1 MSEQKKGESP
11 GLWGN
16 TAVFGVCGFFIY
28 KLAVRV
34 GLRLT
39 ALWHVHPWACG
50 IIALGLVTTT
60 CLIAFGPLWNKITER
75 NAEKEIAKPDETS
88 VYLGKSIEGE
98 QINVKQQYRTTH
110 TQVIGTTVSGKTESV
125 ILPWAIRDLETKAG
139 MLIIDGK
146 SDKTFLEKFYA
157 YVVKS
162 GRKSDFRLFSLAHL
176 EPSST
181 FNPLVGGSS
190 YEIAE
195 RVFSSF
201 TFENEYFKN
210 IQYKLFHAV
219 IRLILHDGKVPSF
232 VLVRRLLTDT
242 ALLRV
247 WLDRCYDD
255 DVKYDLVNFLKEP
268 DRERNEKI
276 GGLDS
281 HLSHFATGELATLF
295 NSNESQ
301 IQMDQVLRENLV
313 CYFQLPS
320 MYYPTLAAAT
330 GRLALQCFQNAV
342 SKRHLGLES
351 KPGFFSCYLDDFQDY
366 IYEGFG
372 ALLNKC
378 RSANVGVV
386 FSHQALGDLDKVS
399 PAFKNV
405 VLTNTN
411 IKCVMRT
418 NDPDTCEYFSKSFGT
433 KTAEKTTER
442 QKTNMLGDSRTGDGS
457 VREVQEFRFHP
468 NDIRGLGTG
477 EGIVTIPH
485 FKGIKVEK
493 VRFKRRD
500 DIAPF
505 PLPRVLKEPLSVLK
519 AAVPKTDGASEKT
532 RVVPNDLTPT
542 KETANETNP

>member
-1 MSEQKKGESP
+1 MSEQKKEQGSEMY
-11 GLWGN
+11 GN
-16 TAVFGVCGFFIY
+16 VAIFGVCGFFIY
-28 KLAVRV
+28 KAAQGVS
-34 GLRLT
+34 LRLL
-39 ALWHVHPWACG
+39 ALWHVHPWVCGVLITTLLAC
-50 IIALGLVTTT
+50 A
-60 CLIAFGPLWNKITER
+60 CLLMFGSLWNRISARK
-75 NAEKEIAKPDETS
+75 AEKEIAMPDETS
-88 VYLGKSIEGE
+88 VHLGKSAEGE
-98 QINVKQQYRTTH
+98 QIHLKQKYRTTH
-110 TQVIGTTVSGKTESV
+110 TQVIGTTSAGKTESV

-139 MLIIDGK
+139 LLIIDGK

-162 GRKSDFRLFSLAHL
+162 GRKSDFRLFSLAHI

-219 IRLILHDGKVPSF
+219 IRLILDAGAVPSF
-232 VLVRRLLTDT
+232 ILVRRLLTD
-242 ALLRV
+242 AELLKT
-247 WLDRCYDD
+247 WLDRCEDD
-255 DVKYDLVNFLKEP
+255 EVKHDLGNFLKEP
-268 DRERNEKI
+268 DRERTEKVA
-276 GGLDS
+276 GLDA

-295 NSNESQ
+295 NASESH
-301 IQMDQVLRENLV
+301 IQMDQVLRENLI

-330 GRLALQCFQNAV
+330 GRLALQSFQNAV
-342 SKRHLGLES
+342 AKRHLGIES

-372 ALLNKC
+372 ALLNKS

-411 IKCVMRT
+411 VKCVMRN

-433 KTAEKTTER
+433 KTTEKTTER
-442 QKTNMLGDSRTGDGS
+442 QKKNVLGESRTGDGS

-468 NDIRGLGTG
+468 NDIRNLGTG

-485 FKGIKVEK
+485 FKGVKVER
-493 VRFKRRD
+493 VRFKRRE
-500 DIAPF
+500 DIAPIQ
-505 PLPRVLKEPLSVLK
+505 LPRVLKDGIPSLK
-519 AAVPKTDGASEKT
+519 AAYPKTEAVKERT
-532 RVVPNDLTPT
+532 RVAPNDLTQT
-542 KETANETNP
+542 KEPTNESTP

>member
-1 MSEQKKGESP
+1 MNEQKKEQGSEMY
-11 GLWGN
+11 GN
-16 TAVFGVCGFFIY
+16 VAIFGVCGFFIY
-28 KLAVRV
+28 MAAQRISI
-34 GLRLT
+34 RLL
-39 ALWHVHPWACG
+39 ALWHVHPWVCAVL
-50 IIALGLVTTT
+50 ITTLLASV
-60 CLIAFGPLWNKITER
+60 CLLMFGSLWNRISASK
-75 NAEKEIAKPDETS
+75 AEKEIAMPDNTS
-88 VYLGKSIEGE
+88 VHLGKSAEGE
-98 QINVKQQYRTTH
+98 QIHLKQKYRTTH
-110 TQVIGTTVSGKTESV
+110 TQVIGTTSAGKTESV

-139 MLIIDGK
+139 LLIIDGK

-162 GRKSDFRLFSLAHL
+162 GRKSDFRLFSLADI

-210 IQYKLFHAV
+210 IQYKLFHAA
-219 IRLILHDGKVPSF
+219 IRLILNAGVVPSF
-232 VLVRRLLTDT
+232 ILVRRLLTD
-242 ALLRV
+242 AELLKT
-247 WLDRCYDD
+247 WLDRCEDD
-255 DVKYDLVNFLKEP
+255 EVRHDLGNFLKEP
-268 DRERNEKI
+268 DRERTEKVA
-276 GGLDS
+276 GLDA

-295 NSNESQ
+295 NASESH
-301 IQMDQVLRENLV
+301 IQMDQVLRENLI

-330 GRLALQCFQNAV
+330 GRLALQSFQNAV
-342 SKRHLGLES
+342 AKRHLGIES

-372 ALLNKC
+372 ALLNKS

-411 IKCVMRT
+411 VKCVMRN

-433 KTAEKTTER
+433 KTTEKTTER
-442 QKTNMLGDSRTGDGS
+442 QKKNVLGESRTGDGS

-468 NDIRGLGTG
+468 NDIRNLGTG

-485 FKGIKVEK
+485 FKGVKVER
-493 VRFKRRD
+493 VRFKRRE
-500 DIAPF
+500 DIAPIQ
-505 PLPRVLKEPLSVLK
+505 LPRVLKEGTPSLK
-519 AAVPKTDGASEKT
+519 AAYPKTEATKERT
-532 RVVPNDLTPT
+532 RVAPNDLTQT
-542 KETANETNP
+542 KEPTNESTP

>member
-1 MSEQKKGESP
+1 MDEVTKGAWLGRLKRVKPIDQYFLTEKCPFSQKRQLKTGNIKIASGLLLTGAIAFVLFAGGSAERQWKQTEAATTKAEDVSNHGQTASQSGGEGSV
-11 GLWGN
+11 GMGGGWGSGQSVHSSYGHAGGGGGN
-16 TAVFGVCGFFIY
+16 RQYTSSQIVRGTEGGAGSGFG
-28 KLAVRV
+28 
-34 GLRLT
+34 
-39 ALWHVHPWACG
+39 
-50 IIALGLVTTT
+50 LGLMTTT
-60 CLIAFGPLWNKITER
+60 CLIVFGPLWNKITER

-146 SDKTFLEKFYA
+146 SDKAFLEKFYA

-219 IRLILHDGKVPSF
+219 IRLILHNGKVPSF

-242 ALLRV
+242 ALLKV
-247 WLDRCYDD
+247 WLDRCDDD

-281 HLSHFATGELATLF
+281 HLSHFATGDLATLF

-351 KPGFFSCYLDDFQDY
+351 TL
-366 IYEGFG
+366 
-372 ALLNKC
+372 ALATDRC
-378 RSANVGVV
+378 ARFRSSAFTRTISEVWE
-386 FSHQALGDLDKVS
+386 
-399 PAFKNV
+399 PA
-405 VLTNTN
+405 
-411 IKCVMRT
+411 R
-418 NDPDTCEYFSKSFGT
+418 
-433 KTAEKTTER
+433 
-442 QKTNMLGDSRTGDGS
+442 
-457 VREVQEFRFHP
+457 
-468 NDIRGLGTG
+468 
-477 EGIVTIPH
+477 
-485 FKGIKVEK
+485 
-493 VRFKRRD
+493 
-500 DIAPF
+500 
-505 PLPRVLKEPLSVLK
+505 
-519 AAVPKTDGASEKT
+519 AS
-532 RVVPNDLTPT
+532 
-542 KETANETNP
+542 